1 VTAAWVAGSVRAQ
14 ALARRRLGAAGARAL
29 AASPDLDEAVRTLA
43 DSPYG
48 HDVAVGD
55 SLARGQRGVAATLL
69 WNLRVLAGW
78 LPPDGAEALR
88 LLAGWFEL
96 ANIDEQL
103 RTMAGEPA
111 EPPFRLGALASL
123 GPRLER
129 TVSPAELRAV
139 LAASAWGDPGGESPA
154 EITIGVRLAWAGRV
168 ARLEPALPWAGGA
181 VAVLMA
187 RQLFLAGGRVTAS
200 AAQAAGRL
208 LGAAWQESGSVAQL
222 RERLPAPARWPLAG
236 VAGPDELWRAEAAWW
251 ARIATDGMA
260 LLAHRG
266 FGPQRAIGAV
276 ALLAVDAWR
285 VRAALELAARG
296 GAPLEEFD
304 ALA

>member
-1 VTAAWVAGSVRAQ
+1 MSAAWVAGSVRAQ
-14 ALARRRLGAAGARAL
+14 ALARRRLGAVGARAL
-29 AASPDLDEAVRTLA
+29 AATPDLDSAVRTLA

-55 SLARGQRGVAATLL
+55 SLARSQRGVAATLL

-96 ANIDEQL
+96 ANIDEHL
-103 RTMAGEPA
+103 RRLAGEPA

-123 GPRLER
+123 GPRLEQ
-129 TVSPAELRAV
+129 TTSPAELRAV

-154 EITIGVRLAWAGRV
+154 EITLGVRLAWAGRV
-168 ARLEPALPWAGGA
+168 ARLEPALPWAAGA

-187 RQLFLAGGRVTAS
+187 REMFLAGGRLTAPATL
-200 AAQAAGRL
+200 AAARL
-208 LGAAWQESGSVAQL
+208 LGASWNAATSVAGL
-222 RERLPAPARWPLAG
+222 RERLPATARWPLAG
-236 VAGPDELWRAEAAWW
+236 VAGPGELWRAEAAWW
-251 ARIATDGMA
+251 SRVATDGMA

-266 FGPQRAIGAV
+266 FGPHRAIGAV

-296 GAPLEEFD
+296 GAPMEEFD